1 MKRGPKNS
9 HNDLSPEFIREIFSY
24 EKDTGILR
32 WKTCF
37 TKRIQIG
44 KAVGWID
51 EQGRIKIRIFGK
63 DYMAHRL
70 IWVWMTGKW
79 PEYEI
84 DHRDEVKSNNRWKNL
99 REATPSQN
107 HRNRGPQ
114 KNNTSGY
121 KGVTYVAHRKR
132 YIAGVKLN
140 GYRHNLG
147 SFMTAEEAYFAYCK
161 AAARL
166 HGKEFMKTR

>member
-1 MKRGPKNS
+1 MERGPKKS
-9 HNDLSPEFIREIFSY
+9 HNDLSTEFIRATFTYKPS
-24 EKDTGILR
+24 TGQLF
-32 WKTCF
+32 WKAALSRRT
-37 TKRIQIG
+37 RIG
-44 KAVGWID
+44 DVAGCLD
-51 EQGRIKIRIFGK
+51 DQGRIRIGIHGK
-63 DYMAHRL
+63 DYFAHRI
-70 IWVWMTGKW
+70 IWVLKTGKW

-107 HRNRGPQ
+107 HRNRGMQ

-121 KGVTYVAHRKR
+121 KGVCYVAKRKR

-147 SFMTAEEAYFAYCK
+147 SFMTAEEAYAAYCE
-161 AAARL
+161 AAERL
-166 HGKEFMKTR
+166 HGKEFMKV